1 MPKHPATKKIPSK
14 NKDGSDRRSPSSIFG
29 PHAIT
34 RYLCIPQTGNI
45 TGVEL
50 TVFLPELLRTPG
62 VLYRFIQNGA
72 DAQTL
77 ARISAWFRATVKD
90 HHTPATAANAMRHI
104 TQATMRDHLQEEKW
118 TETRHKAGRYKKP
131 EQVWDHESLTFA
143 GVQNYCE
150 DNTKEGRHKRPPIPN
165 VRFALL
171 AVDVVVF
178 PSGDDEL
185 DLTRCVK
192 AAAANEDLPLMFP
205 RDYGF
210 LTRLLGG
217 PQSVH
222 PDHRDRELFN
232 RWRQVSWVETPS
244 EHQANTSQEITYY
257 KFTAAQ
263 KAATEKY
270 LQKYALTEQ
279 SALEAAHD
287 PVDMPIQDPH
297 GFDIPSAS
305 GNQSP
310 NNSLLV
316 ALPINNST
324 VGLVRILSEMDEND
338 MNMLYVKWLVAHG
351 TSYFET
357 SKEMTSTSEVVRR
370 YLEHNRSI
378 HGPLPPISNEA
389 SAMVPPSDA
398 LNNEI
403 LGASYGSWPSSPM
416 NWHVTHYDHPT
427 TLFDV
432 NRIDIEMMRSSSHE
446 ITGYIGPE
454 HGMRSPRVGSE
465 HTDFD
470 SLDDVGCAFAQET
483 L

>member
-1 MPKHPATKKIPSK
+1 MAKPPATKKIPSK
-14 NKDGSDRRSPSSIFG
+14 NKDGSDRKSPSSIFG

-50 TVFLPELLRTPG
+50 TVFLPELLRAPG
-62 VLYRFIQNGA
+62 VLSRFIENGA

-104 TQATMRDHLQEEKW
+104 TQATMRRYLQEEKW

-131 EQVWDHESLTFA
+131 GQVWDHENLTFA

-150 DNTKEGRHKRPPIPN
+150 DNTKEGRHKRPPTPN

-178 PSGDDEL
+178 PSGDDGL

-210 LTRLLGG
+210 LTWLLDG
-217 PQSVH
+217 PQLAR
-222 PDHRDRELFN
+222 PANQDRELFN
-232 RWRQVSWVETPS
+232 RWRQ
-244 EHQANTSQEITYY
+244 
-257 KFTAAQ
+257 FTAAQ
-263 KAATEKY
+263 KAATEQY
-270 LQKYALTEQ
+270 LQKYASTKQ
-279 SALEAAHD
+279 SALDAVYD
-287 PVDMPIQDPH
+287 PMDMPIQDSH
-297 GFDIPSAS
+297 GFDVPSAS

-316 ALPINNST
+316 DLPMKNST
-324 VGLVRILSEMDEND
+324 VDLGRTLSEMDEDD
-338 MNMLYVKWLVAHG
+338 MDMLYVKWLVAHG
-351 TSYFET
+351 TSYLET
-357 SKEMTSTSEVVRR
+357 SKEMTSTSKVVRR

-416 NWHVTHYDHPT
+416 NWHVTHYDHPAT
-427 TLFDV
+427 PFDV

>member
-1 MPKHPATKKIPSK
+1 MAKPPATKKIPSK
-14 NKDGSDRRSPSSIFG
+14 NKDGSDRKSPSSIFG

-62 VLYRFIQNGA
+62 VLSRFIENGA

-104 TQATMRDHLQEEKW
+104 TQATMRRYLQEEKW
-118 TETRHKAGRYKKP
+118 TETRHKAGRYKKSG
-131 EQVWDHESLTFA
+131 QVWDHENLTFA

-150 DNTKEGRHKRPPIPN
+150 DNTKEGRHKRPPTPN

-178 PSGDDEL
+178 PSGDDGL

-210 LTRLLGG
+210 LT
-217 PQSVH
+217 
-222 PDHRDRELFN
+222 
-232 RWRQVSWVETPS
+232 QVSWAETPS
-244 EHQANTSQEITYY
+244 GHQANTTQQIAYY

-263 KAATEKY
+263 KAATEQY
-270 LQKYALTEQ
+270 LQKYASTKQ
-279 SALEAAHD
+279 SALDAVYD
-287 PVDMPIQDPH
+287 PMDMPIQDSH
-297 GFDIPSAS
+297 GFDVPSAS

-316 ALPINNST
+316 DLPMKNST
-324 VGLVRILSEMDEND
+324 ADLGRTLSEMDEDD
-338 MNMLYVKWLVAHG
+338 MDMLYVKWLVAHG
-351 TSYFET
+351 TSYLET

-389 SAMVPPSDA
+389 SAMVPSSGA

-416 NWHVTHYDHPT
+416 NWHVTHYDHPAT
-427 TLFDV
+427 PFDV

-470 SLDDVGCAFAQET
+470 SLDNVGCAFAQET

>member
-1 MPKHPATKKIPSK
+1 MAKPPATKKIPSK
-14 NKDGSDRRSPSSIFG
+14 NKDGSDRKSPSSIFG

-62 VLYRFIQNGA
+62 VLSRFIENGA

-104 TQATMRDHLQEEKW
+104 TQATMRRYLQEEKW
-118 TETRHKAGRYKKP
+118 TETRHKAGRYKKSG
-131 EQVWDHESLTFA
+131 QVWDHENLTFA

-150 DNTKEGRHKRPPIPN
+150 DNTKEGRHKRPPTPN
-165 VRFALL
+165 V
-171 AVDVVVF
+171 
-178 PSGDDEL
+178 
-185 DLTRCVK
+185 
-192 AAAANEDLPLMFP
+192 
-205 RDYGF
+205 
-210 LTRLLGG
+210 
-217 PQSVH
+217 
-222 PDHRDRELFN
+222 
-232 RWRQVSWVETPS
+232 SWAETPS
-244 EHQANTSQEITYY
+244 GHQANTTQQIAYY

-263 KAATEKY
+263 KAATEQY
-270 LQKYALTEQ
+270 LQKYASTKQ
-279 SALEAAHD
+279 SALDAVYD
-287 PVDMPIQDPH
+287 PMDMPIQDSH
-297 GFDIPSAS
+297 GFDVPSAS

-316 ALPINNST
+316 DLPMKNST
-324 VGLVRILSEMDEND
+324 ADLGRTLSEMDEDD
-338 MNMLYVKWLVAHG
+338 MDMLYVKWLVAHG
-351 TSYFET
+351 TSYLET

-389 SAMVPPSDA
+389 SAMVPSSGA

-416 NWHVTHYDHPT
+416 NWHVTHYDHPAT
-427 TLFDV
+427 PFDV

-470 SLDDVGCAFAQET
+470 SLDNVGCAFAQET

>member
-104 TQATMRDHLQEEKW
+104 TQATMRRYLQEEKW
-118 TETRHKAGRYKKP
+118 TETRHKAGRYKKSG
-131 EQVWDHESLTFA
+131 QVWDHENLTFA

-150 DNTKEGRHKRPPIPN
+150 DNTKEGRHKRPPTPN

-178 PSGDDEL
+178 PSGDDGL

-210 LTRLLGG
+210 LTWLLDG
-217 PQSVH
+217 PQLAR
-222 PDHRDRELFN
+222 PANQDRELFN
-232 RWRQVSWVETPS
+232 R
-244 EHQANTSQEITYY
+244 
-257 KFTAAQ
+257 
-263 KAATEKY
+263 
-270 LQKYALTEQ
+270 
-279 SALEAAHD
+279 
-287 PVDMPIQDPH
+287 
-297 GFDIPSAS
+297 
-305 GNQSP
+305 
-310 NNSLLV
+310 
-316 ALPINNST
+316 
-324 VGLVRILSEMDEND
+324 
-338 MNMLYVKWLVAHG
+338 
-351 TSYFET
+351 
-357 SKEMTSTSEVVRR
+357 
-370 YLEHNRSI
+370 
-378 HGPLPPISNEA
+378 
-389 SAMVPPSDA
+389 
-398 LNNEI
+398 
-403 LGASYGSWPSSPM
+403 
-416 NWHVTHYDHPT
+416 
-427 TLFDV
+427 
-432 NRIDIEMMRSSSHE
+432 
-446 ITGYIGPE
+446 
-454 HGMRSPRVGSE
+454 
-465 HTDFD
+465 
-470 SLDDVGCAFAQET
+470 
-483 L
+483 

>member
-1 MPKHPATKKIPSK
+1 MAKPPATKKIPSK
-14 NKDGSDRRSPSSIFG
+14 NKDGSDRKSPSSIFG

-50 TVFLPELLRTPG
+50 TVFLPELLRAPG
-62 VLYRFIQNGA
+62 VLSRFIENGA

-104 TQATMRDHLQEEKW
+104 TQATMRRYLQEEKW

-131 EQVWDHESLTFA
+131 GQVWDHENLTFA

-150 DNTKEGRHKRPPIPN
+150 DNTKEGRHKRPPTPN

-178 PSGDDEL
+178 PSGDDGL
-185 DLTRCVK
+185 DLTRCVR

-210 LTRLLGG
+210 LTWLLDG
-217 PQSVH
+217 PQLAR
-222 PDHRDRELFN
+222 PANQDRELFN
-232 RWRQVSWVETPS
+232 RWRQ
-244 EHQANTSQEITYY
+244 
-257 KFTAAQ
+257 
-263 KAATEKY
+263 KAATEQY
-270 LQKYALTEQ
+270 LQKYASTKQ
-279 SALEAAHD
+279 SALDAVYD
-287 PVDMPIQDPH
+287 PMDMPIQDSH
-297 GFDIPSAS
+297 GFDVPSAS

-316 ALPINNST
+316 DLPMKNST
-324 VGLVRILSEMDEND
+324 VDLGCTLSEMDEDD
-338 MNMLYVKWLVAHG
+338 MDMLYVKWLVAHG
-351 TSYFET
+351 TSYLET

-416 NWHVTHYDHPT
+416 NWHVTHYDHPAT
-427 TLFDV
+427 PFDV

>member
-1 MPKHPATKKIPSK
+1 MAKPPATKKIPSK
-14 NKDGSDRRSPSSIFG
+14 NKDGSDRKSPSSIFG

-62 VLYRFIQNGA
+62 VLSRFIENGA

-104 TQATMRDHLQEEKW
+104 TQATMRRYLQEEKW
-118 TETRHKAGRYKKP
+118 TETRHKAGRYKKSG
-131 EQVWDHESLTFA
+131 QVWDHENLTFA

-150 DNTKEGRHKRPPIPN
+150 DNTKEGRHKRPPTPN

-178 PSGDDEL
+178 PSGDDGL
-185 DLTRCVK
+185 DLTRCV
-192 AAAANEDLPLMFP
+192 
-205 RDYGF
+205 
-210 LTRLLGG
+210 
-217 PQSVH
+217 
-222 PDHRDRELFN
+222 
-232 RWRQVSWVETPS
+232 SWAETPS
-244 EHQANTSQEITYY
+244 GHQANTTQQIAYY

-263 KAATEKY
+263 KAATEQY
-270 LQKYALTEQ
+270 LQKYASTKQ
-279 SALEAAHD
+279 SALDAVYD
-287 PVDMPIQDPH
+287 PMDMPIQDSH
-297 GFDIPSAS
+297 GFDVPSAS

-316 ALPINNST
+316 DLPMKNST
-324 VGLVRILSEMDEND
+324 ADLGRTLSEMDEDD
-338 MNMLYVKWLVAHG
+338 MDMLYVKWLVAHG
-351 TSYFET
+351 TSYLET

-389 SAMVPPSDA
+389 SAMVPSSGA

-416 NWHVTHYDHPT
+416 NWHVTHYDHPAT
-427 TLFDV
+427 PFDV

-470 SLDDVGCAFAQET
+470 SLDNVGCAFAQET